1 MNVNE
6 DALAFVPYGPER
18 SVLYREKGYW
28 TGETLIDFLR
38 GCCEKYADKIAL
50 VHQKRTLTYRQLF
63 AHAAGYGSYLIGQG
77 IKENDFVVVQSPN
90 VIEHFIIMFGILYSG
105 ARPVFCLNGH
115 GEYEVANIIS
125 TSRACGYI
133 RTVNAVES
141 ESVEKIVSQIK
152 LKNPALDYIEIIQTS
167 ASEVFNIPE
176 SHIIPERK
184 VTADA
189 IAFLLLS
196 GGTTGVPK
204 LIPRTHDDY
213 LYSVRE
219 SARICGLDEASRLLL
234 VLPVAHNFPM
244 SSPGFLGGFFAGS
257 TVYLADTASPEICFP
272 LIEKYKISQVSL
284 VPSLVVL
291 WSGSALFEAF
301 DLTSLSVV
309 QVGGARLLPDI
320 AKKFIEKFNIV
331 LQQVYGMAEGLVNY
345 TRLDDDIETIV
356 ATQGRKISEDDD
368 IVIVNE
374 EGTSLGRGETGQI
387 ITRGPY
393 TINCYYN
400 LPAVNK
406 ISFTDDGY
414 YKTGDVGYIDAN
426 GNIVVTGR
434 LKEIIN
440 KGGEKV
446 CPGDIESLLIDHPR
460 IKDVSVVGIPDKILG
475 EKIQVYAIT
484 VNNAP
489 LTLPEV
495 RKYLLDKQVAWHK
508 LPDKL
513 AVVTSFEYTLVGK
526 VNKKTKVQG

>member
-6 DALAFVPYGPER
+6 DALAFVSYDLDR
-18 SVLYREKGYW
+18 AKLYREKGYW
-28 TGETLIDFLR
+28 TDETLIDFLR

-50 VHQKRTLTYRQLF
+50 VHQEQALTYSQLF
-63 AHAAGYGSYLIGQG
+63 AHAASYGSYLIAQG
-77 IKENDFVVVQSPN
+77 IRDNDFVVVQSPN
-90 VIEHFIIMFGILYSG
+90 TIEHFIIMFGILYSG
-105 ARPVFCLNGH
+105 ARPIFCLNGH
-115 GEYEVANIIS
+115 GEYEIANIIS
-125 TSRACGYI
+125 TSRARGYI
-133 RTVNAVES
+133 RAVNATERD
-141 ESVEKIVSQIK
+141 SVEKIVSQIR
-152 LKNPALDYIEIIQTS
+152 LKSPSLDYIEIIQTS
-167 ASEVFNIPE
+167 TSAVFNIPE
-176 SHIIPERK
+176 CHIIPERK
-184 VTADA
+184 VSADA

-204 LIPRTHDDY
+204 LIPRTHNDY

-219 SARICGLDEASRLLL
+219 SARICGLDEASRLLV

-257 TVYLADTASPEICFP
+257 TVYLADTASPEVCFP

-291 WSGSALFEAF
+291 WSSSALIEEF
-301 DLTSLSVV
+301 DLTSLHVV

-320 AKKFIEKFNIV
+320 AEKFIKKFNIV

-368 IVIVNE
+368 ILIVDE
-374 EGTSLGRGETGQI
+374 EGTPLDQGETGQI

-400 LPAVNK
+400 LAAVNK
-406 ISFTDDGY
+406 ISFTNDGY
-414 YKTGDVGYIDAN
+414 YKTGDVGHIDVN

-440 KGGEKV
+440 KGGEKIS
-446 CPGDIESLLIDHPR
+446 PSEIESLLIDHPQ
-460 IKDVSVVGIPDKILG
+460 IKDVSVVGIPDNIQG

-484 VNNAP
+484 FNNEP
-489 LTLPEV
+489 LTLREV
-495 RKYLLDKQVAWHK
+495 RKYLLGKQVVWHK

-513 AVVTSFEYTLVGK
+513 DVVTSFEYTLVGK
-526 VNKKTKVQG
+526 INKKVQG

>member
-1 MNVNE
+1 MKFNE
-6 DALAFVPYGPER
+6 DALAFVPYSQEMATF
-18 SVLYREKGYW
+18 YREKGYW

-38 GCCEKYADKIAL
+38 GCCEKYADNIAL
-50 VHQKRTLTYRQLF
+50 VHQERTLTYNQLF
-63 AHAAGYGSYLIGQG
+63 AHAASYGSYLIAQG
-77 IKENDFVVVQSPN
+77 IKESDFVVVQSPN
-90 VIEHFIIMFGILYSG
+90 TIEHFIIMFGILYSG

-115 GEYEVANIIS
+115 GEYEVGNVIN
-125 TSRACGYI
+125 TSQARGYI
-133 RTVNAVES
+133 RTVNEAERD
-141 ESVEKIVSQIK
+141 SVEKIVSQLK
-152 LKNPALDYIEIIQTS
+152 LKNPSLDYIEIIQTS
-167 ASEVFNIPE
+167 VSGAFNIPK
-176 SHIIPERK
+176 SHIVPERK
-184 VTADA
+184 VSADA

-196 GGTTGVPK
+196 GGTTDVPK

-219 SARICGLDEASRLLL
+219 SARICELDETSRLLL

-244 SSPGFLGGFFAGS
+244 SSPGFLGGFFAGAA
-257 TVYLADTASPEICFP
+257 VYLADTASPGVCFP

-291 WSGSALFEAF
+291 WSGSTLFDAF
-301 DLTSLSVV
+301 DLTSLHVV
-309 QVGGARLLPDI
+309 QVGGARLLPEI
-320 AKKFIEKFNIV
+320 AKKFIGKFNIV

-368 IVIVNE
+368 IVIVDE
-374 EGTSLGRGETGQI
+374 EGNPLVQGETGQI
-387 ITRGPY
+387 TTKGPY

-400 LPAVNK
+400 LPNVNK

-414 YKTGDVGYIDAN
+414 YKTGDVGYIDDN

-440 KGGEKV
+440 KGGEKIS
-446 CPGDIESLLIDHPR
+446 PGEIESLLIDHPR
-460 IKDVSVVGIPDKILG
+460 IKDVSVVGVPDKMLG

-484 VNNAP
+484 YNGAE

-495 RKYLLDKQVAWHK
+495 RKYLLDKQVVWHK

-513 AVVTSFEYTLVGK
+513 DVVTSFEYTLVGK
-526 VNKKTKVQG
+526 VNKKAKAQG